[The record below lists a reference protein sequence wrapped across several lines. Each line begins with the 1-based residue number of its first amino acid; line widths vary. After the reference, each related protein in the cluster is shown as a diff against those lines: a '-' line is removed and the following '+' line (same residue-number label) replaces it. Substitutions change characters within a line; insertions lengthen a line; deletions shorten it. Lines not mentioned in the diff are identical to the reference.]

1 MKFLNKIFG
10 LLLIFV
16 LMSGYVVCE
25 DTYISAINNVHDQ
38 IIQSEQN
45 IKKDIDSFQGAFTDT
60 FKLIDD
66 EISRLIFANAAM
78 VGLVFAI
85 NFLVYAKTSTRS
97 RRDLQVLLVAH
108 AKHMDNMVSSRLD
121 DFTRN
126 IGAMMEERKKQ
137 DMSTLESLDDQIKGV
152 VSSDLAV
159 MERKQ
164 RIQDPARHETKTSL
178 QENKQTRQIANIN
191 SLITED
197 EGERD
202 ADGKVL
208 IPKKSSGPGF
218 IFFKRIKLGVLRVL
232 GRKSHKEKVDEFR
245 LK

>member
-85 NFLVYAKTSTRS
+85 NFLVYAKTST
-97 RRDLQVLLVAH
+97 AH
-108 AKHMDNMVSSRLD
+108 VYC
-121 DFTRN
+121 
-126 IGAMMEERKKQ
+126 IKQ
-137 DMSTLESLDDQIKGV
+137 
-152 VSSDLAV
+152 
-159 MERKQ
+159 
-164 RIQDPARHETKTSL
+164 
-178 QENKQTRQIANIN
+178 
-191 SLITED
+191 
-197 EGERD
+197 
-202 ADGKVL
+202 
-208 IPKKSSGPGF
+208 
-218 IFFKRIKLGVLRVL
+218 
-232 GRKSHKEKVDEFR
+232 
-245 LK
+245 